1 MIQAIKQ
8 IIQPPSKSRTRCPI
22 QSKKKVMAITT
33 THPSIAMK
41 YAKLGR
47 HDAPPKAAKF
57 VSSSMNAPIGVRR
70 RRVHSVTR
78 KPANAFGATT
88 HAPPMTK
95 NAKTKRFGHA

>member
-1 MIQAIKQ
+1 MIGLIKGGLLM
-8 IIQPPSKSRTRCPI
+8 INLR
-22 QSKKKVMAITT
+22 KVGTIGLT
-33 THPSIAMK
+33 SV
-41 YAKLGR
+41 L
-47 HDAPPKAAKF
+47 PPKAAKF